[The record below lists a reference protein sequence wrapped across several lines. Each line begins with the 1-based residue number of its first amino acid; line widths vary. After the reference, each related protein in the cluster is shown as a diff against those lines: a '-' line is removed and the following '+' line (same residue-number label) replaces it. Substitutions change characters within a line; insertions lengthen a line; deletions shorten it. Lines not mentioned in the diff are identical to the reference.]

1 MASGMRRKIMQL
13 CLLIMYP
20 RMFFCG
26 FVTVHKWSR
35 VIGLVL
41 HVKSKENPCGF
52 EATENCVE
60 VTNGAVVFPRERQSE
75 KKKRSKKFSALSHE
89 RRPHES
95 LAASMVEYFGNTSK
109 QTIGSS
115 QFKSLMTP

>member
-13 CLLIMYP
+13 CLLILYQ

-26 FVTVHKWSR
+26 FVTVHKLSR

-75 KKKRSKKFSALSHE
+75 KKKKDQKNFQRSHTSGGPKSPWLRAWW
-89 RRPHES
+89 
-95 LAASMVEYFGNTSK
+95 NTLK
-109 QTIGSS
+109 IQ
-115 QFKSLMTP
+115 KHKL

>member
-26 FVTVHKWSR
+26 YVTVHKWSR

-75 KKKRSKKFSALSHE
+75 KKKKIKKIFSALT
-89 RRPHES
+89 R
-95 LAASMVEYFGNTSK
+95 AAAPRVPGCEHGGIPWKYK
-109 QTIGSS
+109 
-115 QFKSLMTP
+115 